1 MEEIWINIPIK
12 DMNRSNIAI
21 IAISNLGNMK
31 RRNGIIEPI
40 SLRQTIG
47 RIFAYRIL
55 LEHFK
60 PKTDEDI
67 ALGRN
72 QVDHIT
78 HNPSDMNVNDIRN
91 LRWCTAKEN
100 HNFEEFRKNAS
111 HCFKGRKHSE
121 EARRKM
127 SERAKGRKSPRKG
140 CKLSEETRKLIS
152 ERTKEGLKKYYA
164 DRLQ

>member
-1 MEEIWINIPIK
+1 MNEIWIEIPIK
-12 DMNRSNIAI
+12 NKNRCHKAI

-40 SLRQTIG
+40 PLRQAIG
-47 RIFAYRIL
+47 GERIFAYRLL

-60 PKTDEDI
+60 PRTPEDI
-67 ALGRN
+67 ALGRD

-78 HNPSDMNVNDIRN
+78 HNPIDMNVNDIRN

-100 HNFEEFRKNAS
+100 HNFEEFRNNAS
-111 HCFKGRKHSE
+111 HCFKGKKHSE

-140 CKLSEETRKLIS
+140 CKLSDETKQKIS
-152 ERTKEGLKKYYA
+152 ESLREYNANK
-164 DRLQ
+164 LQ